1 MTDLE
6 REDSIEWQAWEV
18 DDLPD
23 TFADDVLD
31 AIDAGA
37 ARDDGVAIVAPS
49 IERAPRRRGWLVVA
63 TATVATAAAAALLW
77 WTTLPS
83 PSPEPEAPVA
93 VSFDGVGV
101 TAEDDA
107 ATWRWLST
115 SQRSAIAEQTRG
127 RVRWDAQRG
136 VPLTVQTP
144 AGRVSTNRAD
154 FTLEVLDM
162 ALSATQLIAGTA
174 MAGSVATLIH
184 LHAGQVELSNSEG
197 ALRVEAPQ
205 RAAMTDETAPE
216 LPSKPITAP
225 KIAKG
230 SPAWSAA
237 KVGIQRALDAR
248 RAADDAGDDAPLG
261 TLPKEYIRKTVVDE
275 ALPLV
280 KECYN
285 NLLETDP
292 DAVGRVVLQ
301 FAIMGDESVGG
312 IVEDVAFSEDSELQ
326 DEDFRECVAQS
337 MMSTVFD
344 PPRGGGR
351 VVIHYPFVFTTED
364 DTPEPTEDGKRTPT
378 VRHAEATVGPLDK
391 DVVRR
396 IVRAHINEVRHCYNQ
411 GLAKNPD
418 LAGRV
423 AVQFTIATTGRVSE
437 AEIASSTLDD
447 EDVGS
452 CIVEAVKRWKFPKPD
467 DDVAVTYPF
476 VLDPG

>member
-1 MTDLE
+1 MTELE
-6 REDSIEWQAWEV
+6 RDESIDWQAWEV

-23 TFADDVLD
+23 SFADDVLD
-31 AIDAGA
+31 RIDAGA
-37 ARDDGVAIVAPS
+37 ARDDDVAIVTPS
-49 IERAPRRRGWLVVA
+49 IEPTPRRRGWLVVA
-63 TATVATAAAAALLW
+63 TATVVTAAAAALLW
-77 WTTLPS
+77 WGMPPS
-83 PSPEPEAPVA
+83 PSAEADAPVT

-107 ATWRWLST
+107 AAWRWLST

-162 ALSATQLIAGTA
+162 SLSATQLIAGTA

-184 LHAGQVELSNSEG
+184 LHAGQAELSNGEG
-197 ALRVEAPQ
+197 ALSVEAPQ
-205 RAAMTDETAPE
+205 RAAMSDETGPQV
-216 LPSKPITAP
+216 PSEPTAAP
-225 KIAKG
+225 KLANG
-230 SPAWSAA
+230 SAEWTAA

-248 RAADDAGDDAPLG
+248 RASDDAGDDTATG
-261 TLPKEYIRKTVVDE
+261 TLSKEYIRKTVVEE

-280 KECYN
+280 KECYD

-312 IVEDVAFSEDSELQ
+312 IVEEVGFSEDSELQ

-344 PPRGGGR
+344 PPAGGGR
-351 VVIHYPFVFTTED
+351 VVIHYPFVFTNED
-364 DTPEPTEDGKRTPT
+364 DTPQPADDGKPIPR
-378 VRHAEATVGPLDK
+378 VRQAEATVGPLDK
-391 DVVRR
+391 DIIRR
-396 IVRAHINEVRHCYNQ
+396 IVRAHIEEVRHCYSQ

-437 AEIASSTLDD
+437 AGIASSTLDD
-447 EDVGS
+447 ENVNM

-467 DDVAVTYPF
+467 DVVAVTYPF